1 MKINTNEKQ
10 INLDRMMQLVN
21 KDIKRIKNKNKNLK
35 NCPVCQGSNLRFFV
49 KKYDFIIL

>member
-21 KDIKRIKNKNKNLK
+21 KDIKKQKNPYQNLIESYY
-35 NCPVCQGSNLRFFV
+35 N
-49 KKYDFIIL
+49 D